1 MRRSETSYPSVQALL
16 LAGLL
21 SILLPG
27 VASAGQGLLDE
38 RIDIELKD
46 ADVGQTLRSFGA
58 VLEAEE
64 VLIDPAVSG
73 EVTITLH
80 SVRVETVLTALC
92 ESVGCVWSFEDGVLT
107 IRPAPEGETPE
118 PEVVEGGD
126 AFGGAIDLVL
136 KGADLREVLQ
146 AFGGIAGW
154 RVEIAPGLEGE
165 VTIEVHETPARE
177 ALDHI
182 CAVNHCA
189 WELVE
194 QEGGIVLKVEPE

>member
-1 MRRSETSYPSVQALL
+1 MRRNEASYLCVQALL

-38 RIDIELKD
+38 RMDIELTD
-46 ADVGQTLRSFGA
+46 ADLGETLRSFGA
-58 VLEAEE
+58 VLEADE
-64 VLIDPAVSG
+64 VRIDPAVSG
-73 EVTITLH
+73 AVTIRLH
-80 SVRVETVLTALC
+80 YVRAETVLTAIC
-92 ESVGCVWSFEDGVLT
+92 EGSGLVWWFENGVLSVE
-107 IRPAPEGETPE
+107 PDPDYVPPPE
-118 PEVVEGGD
+118 PLGAMVEHLD
-126 AFGGAIDLVL
+126 EPIDLKL
-136 KGADLREVLQ
+136 QDADLRQVLEL
-146 AFGGIAGW
+146 FGELVGLGA
-154 RVEIAPGLEGE
+154 EIDPSLQGE